1 MTASNGIRLSS
12 VVMHHPARAAKI
24 PELLRRSAPLAPR
37 VIEDPDPSGPPSPLR
52 TAKRAWAAIEPGAT
66 HHLVL
71 QDDVRPAP
79 GFAPQLLDVIGQRPR
94 HAISLYVNWNT
105 PQNAYHVRRSVAV
118 GSPWAPLSPVEY
130 TPTLGLVL
138 PADLAAELADH
149 LAQFPDVLRDDDE
162 VVAVFLRQRG
172 IPVVAAV
179 PHLLEH
185 GNDRSMAGNEAHGLR
200 YATVFAGDCPPS
212 AGHWRSPQDL
222 EAALARRCGYHSPM
236 EFTVE
241 LLRSTCFIRFSR
253 PGSLEAAEHPFGWYW
268 ADWCSLI
275 GVDAEDVV
283 RGWAQY
289 AGSTERGARAA
300 CAAAERL
307 SPGAVLEFW
316 AACHLLG
323 ADASATGRGTAGG
336 RLPAA
341 DQAALLSRVVRS
353 WLVSGLSPADGRAL
367 LGHHEE
373 ALVEAGLRAVAH
385 GRAAGLAE
393 PDRDVVADQR
403 TRGAVACVVPV

>member
-1 MTASNGIRLSS
+1 M
-12 VVMHHPARAAKI
+12 MHHPARAAKI
-24 PELLRRSAPLAPR
+24 PDLLRRCAPLMPR
-37 VIEDPDPSGPPSPLR
+37 VIDDPDPSGPPSPLR

-79 GFAPQLLDVIGQRPR
+79 GFARQLLEVIGHRPH
-94 HAISLYVNWNT
+94 HAIALYVNWNT

-149 LAQFPDVLRDDDE
+149 LAGFPDVLRDDDE

-172 IPVVAAV
+172 TPVVAAV

-185 GNDRSMAGNEAHGLR
+185 GDDDSMAGNDAHGLR
-200 YATVFAGDCPPS
+200 CATVFAGDCPPS
-212 AGHWRSPQDL
+212 TGHWRSIPDI
-222 EAALARRCGYHSPM
+222 EAALARRGGYHSPM

-253 PGSLEAAEHPFGWYW
+253 PGSPEAAEHPFGWYW
-268 ADWCSLI
+268 ADWCSLL
-275 GVDAEDVV
+275 GADAEDVV
-283 RGWAQY
+283 RTWREHADSAEQ
-289 AGSTERGARAA
+289 SARVARTA
-300 CAAAERL
+300 SERL

-316 AACHLLG
+316 AACYLLG
-323 ADASATGRGTAGG
+323 ADASATERGTVGG
-336 RLPAA
+336 RLAA
-341 DQAALLSRVVRS
+341 EGRTDLLRRVMRS
-353 WLVSGLSPADGRAL
+353 WLTSGLTPADGRAL
-367 LGHHEE
+367 GEHHEE
-373 ALVEAGLRAVAH
+373 ALVEAGMRAVAY
-385 GRAAGLAE
+385 GRSAGLAE
-393 PDRDVVADQR
+393 PARSTIGDQR
-403 TRGAVACVVPV
+403 SRGALACIAQV